1 NGSSRKAYNSA
12 IQPLQ
17 YRSRQHRLQLRQPPP
32 IHLLLGNFRWD
43 TNGTTIASNGTPGST
58 ANQLNSPYT
67 LVIDKYDHMYIADTQ
82 NHRIQKVVLSSLVI
96 TTVVGN
102 GTGLNTPTNLLLPTA
117 VYVDKNQIIYTADL
131 SSYRIRLWT
140 NSFTSTNIA
149 GANST
154 FIQRVC
160 GLWVDSIGTIYAADA
175 VFNYVIKFPVGA
187 LTGTIVAGSGIAGNN
202 TNQLNLP
209 WGLYVDETNSLLY
222 VSNSGG
228 NTVAKWSIGSSTGT
242 FLVGPSG
249 LNSTLLNHPLG
260 ITRDDYGNLYVADCY
275 NNRIQMYCASNIS
288 EGITIIGDGVGTD
301 STHLDCPTSVAFD
314 SNSTLYVSDLANHRV
329 QKYTKL

>member
-1 NGSSRKAYNSA
+1 STTTAN
-12 IQPLQ
+12 PC
-17 YRSRQHRLQLRQPPP
+17 
-32 IHLLLGNFRWD
+32 NFRWD

-175 VFNYVIKFPVGA
+175 V
-187 LTGTIVAGSGIAGNN
+187 
-202 TNQLNLP
+202 
-209 WGLYVDETNSLLY
+209 
-222 VSNSGG
+222 
-228 NTVAKWSIGSSTGT
+228 
-242 FLVGPSG
+242 
-249 LNSTLLNHPLG
+249 
-260 ITRDDYGNLYVADCY
+260 
-275 NNRIQMYCASNIS
+275 
-288 EGITIIGDGVGTD
+288 
-301 STHLDCPTSVAFD
+301 
-314 SNSTLYVSDLANHRV
+314 
-329 QKYTKL
+329 